1 MTISLIVAL
10 ANLGFA
16 ARTIRVMTDEAEIPW
31 DLPTKENIVRRLCE
45 MSLLT
50 SYSVQLR
57 AMGEL
62 VRDARPHDSFFFYC
76 T

>member
-16 ARTIRVMTDEAEIPW
+16 ARAIRVMTDEAETPW
-31 DLPTKENIVRRLCE
+31 DLPTKENIVRRLSE
-45 MSLLT
+45 MSLLPL
-50 SYSVQLR
+50 YFVQLR

-62 VRDARPHDSFFFYC
+62 VRDAELRDSFFFYC